1 MNAVFT
7 LELCAGCAR
16 LSASLATKGFK
27 AMAVDQ
33 KANKHK
39 QCYATVAL
47 DLANEEALQL
57 LKSLLKP
64 PGRVFYVHA
73 APPCGTCSKARD
85 RKLKWAIRRLGVK
98 EPKPLR
104 SALHP
109 HGLPSLRGLDLKRVT
124 LANRIYAN
132 IALLLKQA
140 IRAGAFVSIEN
151 PTRSWM
157 WQTQWMLELIDE
169 FSLFP
174 VTFQQCMHG
183 GKRDKWSTFYTNAEW
198 LLPLAKECDGSHVH
212 APWGITKDGIKYKFN
227 TAEEA
232 EYPPVL
238 CQRIAAAVHSAA
250 LSAGIQVVSQPNVV
264 APKAPPTKMA
274 AAGRQP
280 RGHRLPE
287 VISEYKSTLFVSW
300 PFSKPTKLPRFLS
313 ADEAAHLG
321 VPSLTKVLTCESRKS
336 ADVEDPNNGVKWSA
350 KLGILRTALEFVEEA
365 VQLSHPFDSSSAVTD
380 DAKWNIFAVLVDG
393 PEAVLRRRREAL
405 SHYAKRAVALQLE
418 EDKLHEQLP
427 EHRQKLVADKRT
439 LLLAEMCRDAG
450 VPDNGLLELQLA
462 GTPLTG
468 VSGSTGLFEDAEAC
482 QPAMD
487 DVQLMKSSRWSR
499 KMVAGRE
506 SNTMD
511 MELNKD
517 VWEIT
522 MKEVEKGWLQGP
534 LSDSQVKSLVGPLY
548 VVSPRFGLRQ
558 SDKVRPIDDMSIS
571 LVNSSFAASYSLEL
585 DGVDGIAVLA
595 RTMAGAVT
603 DDGRVSLKLSDG
615 SSLEGSLHFSLD
627 VTAARTILGRTLDLD
642 SAYKQLLVR
651 QSSLWSSVLQVRD
664 CAGQPHLFLSQVLPF
679 GASAAVYS
687 FNRFSKALQIIG
699 SRLFS
704 LTWTCYFDDF
714 TQFDLAALGD
724 SSQTTAEGFLDLVG
738 WKFSMKDTKRCPMA
752 ASFSVLGVTVDLSA
766 SKSGIVVVRNKESRV
781 LQIKQEIAEIIRS
794 GSFSTAVASSLRGR
808 LQFAES
814 QTFGRAINL
823 FMRACNSRAANTSPG
838 TSLDENIL
846 GELRWAQCF
855 IEDDRPRILKVDQS
869 RVKVVIFTDACLEE
883 GDTRAGV
890 GMVAYVCKD
899 QVPVKR
905 YFFADEVPKEVL
917 EKLQETTPK
926 VISGLELMA
935 AVMAI
940 VLMKDH
946 LLARRAFLFVDN
958 EAARASLIS
967 MWSPVVT
974 HAKLLRQ
981 LWDVIR
987 TNSIFMWTSRVPS
1000 ASNIADRP
1008 SRFEFVQLLQAGF
1021 VRLYPKWL

>member
-1 MNAVFT
+1 
-7 LELCAGCAR
+7 
-16 LSASLATKGFK
+16 
-27 AMAVDQ
+27 
-33 KANKHK
+33 
-39 QCYATVAL
+39 
-47 DLANEEALQL
+47 
-57 LKSLLKP
+57 
-64 PGRVFYVHA
+64 
-73 APPCGTCSKARD
+73 
-85 RKLKWAIRRLGVK
+85 
-98 EPKPLR
+98 
-104 SALHP
+104 
-109 HGLPSLRGLDLKRVT
+109 
-124 LANRIYAN
+124 
-132 IALLLKQA
+132 
-140 IRAGAFVSIEN
+140 
-151 PTRSWM
+151 
-157 WQTQWMLELIDE
+157 
-169 FSLFP
+169 
-174 VTFQQCMHG
+174 
-183 GKRDKWSTFYTNAEW
+183 
-198 LLPLAKECDGSHVH
+198 
-212 APWGITKDGIKYKFN
+212 
-227 TAEEA
+227 
-232 EYPPVL
+232 
-238 CQRIAAAVHSAA
+238 
-250 LSAGIQVVSQPNVV
+250 
-264 APKAPPTKMA
+264 
-274 AAGRQP
+274 
-280 RGHRLPE
+280 
-287 VISEYKSTLFVSW
+287 
-300 PFSKPTKLPRFLS
+300 
-313 ADEAAHLG
+313 
-321 VPSLTKVLTCESRKS
+321 
-336 ADVEDPNNGVKWSA
+336 
-350 KLGILRTALEFVEEA
+350 
-365 VQLSHPFDSSSAVTD
+365 
-380 DAKWNIFAVLVDG
+380 
-393 PEAVLRRRREAL
+393 
-405 SHYAKRAVALQLE
+405 
-418 EDKLHEQLP
+418 
-427 EHRQKLVADKRT
+427 
-439 LLLAEMCRDAG
+439 
-450 VPDNGLLELQLA
+450 
-462 GTPLTG
+462 
-468 VSGSTGLFEDAEAC
+468 
-482 QPAMD
+482 
-487 DVQLMKSSRWSR
+487 
-499 KMVAGRE
+499 
-506 SNTMD
+506 
-511 MELNKD
+511 
-517 VWEIT
+517 
-522 MKEVEKGWLQGP
+522 
-534 LSDSQVKSLVGPLY
+534 
-548 VVSPRFGLRQ
+548 
-558 SDKVRPIDDMSIS
+558 
-571 LVNSSFAASYSLEL
+571 
-585 DGVDGIAVLA
+585 
-595 RTMAGAVT
+595 MAGAVT

-808 LQFAES
+808 VQFAES

-823 FMRACNSRAANTSPG
+823 IMRAFNSRAANTSPG

-846 GELRWAQCF
+846 GDLRWAQCF